1 MKIRT
6 EVIRVKMNCWW
17 VLPLLVV
24 AVNFGAEGKQKICGK
39 KIDLAIVL
47 DASASIGEENFKLG
61 KDFAKRLIKRF
72 TISKDKVQVSVIAY
86 SQYINIASRFND
98 NNDEKSLDNTL
109 DNIFYEASSSGT
121 GKTLEA
127 VNFEVFTEKSGAR
140 SGRPGVKKVTVVV
153 TDGWSGIGTDM
164 VKEKVGQMKRRG
176 IEMFAVGITNS
187 MKDEELQVISSRPL
201 KHHFFR
207 LTDSMA
213 ENQIIDSI
221 VTQVC

>member
-1 MKIRT
+1 MSRNRRG
-6 EVIRVKMNCWW
+6 EVTRSQRERRARRENKFTINPKQNLRKSWCFDVI
-17 VLPLLVV
+17 L
-24 AVNFGAEGKQKICGK
+24 FISTGKQKICGK

-109 DNIFYEASSSGT
+109 DNIVYEASSSGT

-140 SGRPGVKKVTVVV
+140 SARPGKKTIFPSSKNSHFQNEAKCKSFVV
-153 TDGWSGIGTDM
+153 
-164 VKEKVGQMKRRG
+164 
-176 IEMFAVGITNS
+176 
-187 MKDEELQVISSRPL
+187 
-201 KHHFFR
+201 
-207 LTDSMA
+207 
-213 ENQIIDSI
+213 
-221 VTQVC
+221 

>member
-1 MKIRT
+1 
-6 EVIRVKMNCWW
+6 MNCCW
-17 VLPLLVV
+17 VLSLLVV

-72 TISKDKVQVSVIAY
+72 TISKDKVRVSLIAY
-86 SQYINIASRFND
+86 SQYINIASRFSD
-98 NNDEKSLDNTL
+98 NNEKSLDNTL
-109 DNIFYEASSSGT
+109 DNIVYEASSSGT

-140 SGRPGVKKVTVVV
+140 SGRPDVKKVTVVV

>member
-1 MKIRT
+1 MLGASLSRKCQCRFSFGLSHNPRGEETRSQRERRT
-6 EVIRVKMNCWW
+6 HSENNSTVNPKENLRKSWRFDVILCIST
-17 VLPLLVV
+17 
-24 AVNFGAEGKQKICGK
+24 GKQKICGK

-72 TISKDKVQVSVIAY
+72 TISKDNVQVSVIAF

-109 DNIFYEASSSGT
+109 DNIVYEASSSGT

-140 SGRPGVKKVTVVV
+140 SARPGKKTIFPSSKNSHFQNEAKCKSFVV
-153 TDGWSGIGTDM
+153 
-164 VKEKVGQMKRRG
+164 
-176 IEMFAVGITNS
+176 
-187 MKDEELQVISSRPL
+187 
-201 KHHFFR
+201 
-207 LTDSMA
+207 
-213 ENQIIDSI
+213 
-221 VTQVC
+221 

>member
-1 MKIRT
+1 MLGASLSRKCQCRFSLGLSHNPRGEETRSQREKRT
-6 EVIRVKMNCWW
+6 HSENNSTVNPKENLRKSWCFDVILCIST
-17 VLPLLVV
+17 
-24 AVNFGAEGKQKICGK
+24 GKQKICGK

-47 DASASIGEENFKLG
+47 DASASIGEENFKRG

-109 DNIFYEASSSGT
+109 DNIVYEASSSGT

-140 SGRPGVKKVTVVV
+140 SAWPGKKTIFPSSKNSHFQNDARCKSFVV
-153 TDGWSGIGTDM
+153 
-164 VKEKVGQMKRRG
+164 
-176 IEMFAVGITNS
+176 
-187 MKDEELQVISSRPL
+187 
-201 KHHFFR
+201 
-207 LTDSMA
+207 
-213 ENQIIDSI
+213 
-221 VTQVC
+221 

>member
-1 MKIRT
+1 MLGASLSRKCQCRFSFGLSHNPRGEETRSQRERRT
-6 EVIRVKMNCWW
+6 HSENNSTVNPKENLRKSWCFDVILCIST
-17 VLPLLVV
+17 
-24 AVNFGAEGKQKICGK
+24 GTQKICGK

-109 DNIFYEASSSGT
+109 DNIVYEASSSGT

-140 SGRPGVKKVTVVV
+140 SARPGKKTIFPSSKNSHFQNEAKCKSFVV
-153 TDGWSGIGTDM
+153 
-164 VKEKVGQMKRRG
+164 
-176 IEMFAVGITNS
+176 
-187 MKDEELQVISSRPL
+187 
-201 KHHFFR
+201 
-207 LTDSMA
+207 
-213 ENQIIDSI
+213 
-221 VTQVC
+221 

>member
-1 MKIRT
+1 MLGASLSRKCQCRVSFGLSHNPRGEETRSQRERRT
-6 EVIRVKMNCWW
+6 HSENNSTVNPKENLRKSWCFDVILCIST
-17 VLPLLVV
+17 
-24 AVNFGAEGKQKICGK
+24 GTQKICGK

-72 TISKDKVQVSVIAY
+72 TISKDKVHVSVIAY

-109 DNIFYEASSSGT
+109 DNIVYEASSSGT

-140 SGRPGVKKVTVVV
+140 SARPGKKTIFPSSKNSHFQNEAKCKSFVV
-153 TDGWSGIGTDM
+153 
-164 VKEKVGQMKRRG
+164 
-176 IEMFAVGITNS
+176 
-187 MKDEELQVISSRPL
+187 
-201 KHHFFR
+201 
-207 LTDSMA
+207 
-213 ENQIIDSI
+213 
-221 VTQVC
+221 